1 MKFKYLFC
9 FLSFVIVISLFISST
24 FAANLDCNSI
34 VSSECS
40 SNYSSISNNSFKQDN
55 KFIMDNNFKISESNC
70 VNNSKDTSYNSK
82 KLKSSA
88 KKDTDFVDN
97 VNDNISI
104 VLDDSKSNINLDDN
118 SEVNYDDGDSLNRNN
133 YDTFGGRCFEY
144 GKGKRIS
151 WGAEGFLVYGTNV
164 MEDNA

>member
-1 MKFKYLFC
+1 
-9 FLSFVIVISLFISST
+9 
-24 FAANLDCNSI
+24 
-34 VSSECS
+34 
-40 SNYSSISNNSFKQDN
+40 
-55 KFIMDNNFKISESNC
+55 MDNNFKISESNC

-144 GKGKRIS
+144 GKGNLIS

>member
-24 FAANLDCNSI
+24 CAANLDCNSI

-40 SNYSSISNNSFKQDN
+40 SNYSNISNNSFKQDN

-104 VLDDSKSNINLDDN
+104 VLDDSKS
-118 SEVNYDDGDSLNRNN
+118 
-133 YDTFGGRCFEY
+133 TFGGRCFEY
-144 GKGKRIS
+144 GKGKLIS

>member
-1 MKFKYLFC
+1 
-9 FLSFVIVISLFISST
+9 
-24 FAANLDCNSI
+24 
-34 VSSECS
+34 
-40 SNYSSISNNSFKQDN
+40 
-55 KFIMDNNFKISESNC
+55 MDNNFKISKSNC

-118 SEVNYDDGDSLNRNN
+118 SEVNYDDGDSLNKNN
-133 YDTFGGRCFEY
+133 YDTFGEDVLSMVKKTNFM
-144 GKGKRIS
+144 
-151 WGAEGFLVYGTNV
+151 GAEGFLVYSTNV